1 MAKDQTVAYP
11 AAFIHDAETNTFT
24 IIFPDIPSAISQAET
39 LNKAIINAKEV
50 LKLMLFDETNLP
62 IASSFEKV
70 QTNYPQS
77 PVRIITVSLTTNTP
91 D

>member
-50 LKLMLFDETNLP
+50 LKLMLWDEP
-62 IASSFEKV
+62 IAPSFEKV
-70 QTNYPQS
+70 QAKYPQS
-77 PVRIITVSLTTNTP
+77 PVQIITVNLTTNIP
-91 D
+91 G